1 MTRLLVTGATGFLGV
16 PVVRAAVGHFEVHAA
31 GRAPRAPLPPGV
43 RFHPCDLLAPG
54 GAAALVEAVR
64 PTHLVHLAWVVTPGA
79 VWASPE
85 NDQWAGASR
94 RLLLAFAR
102 CGGRRAVLAGSCAE
116 YDWRTG
122 GLCRERET
130 PARPH
135 TAYGRAKLGL
145 CRWACEF
152 GRARGVA
159 VAWARLFFLYGPG
172 EHPAR
177 LVPSVARALLAGEP
191 APCTAGAQERDF
203 LHCDDAAG
211 ALVEL
216 ARSELAGPVN
226 VGSGEA
232 VSVRGVVEVVA
243 ECCGRPE
250 LVCFG
255 ARPTG
260 AAEPA
265 RLVADVGRLREEVRW
280 RPRVELRE
288 GLRRAVEWWRAE
300 RGRVN

>member
-1 MTRLLVTGATGFLGV
+1 MTRLLVTGATGFLGG
-16 PVVRAAVGHFEVHAA
+16 PVVRAACEHFEVHAA
-31 GRAPRAPLPPGV
+31 GRAPRTPLPPGTH
-43 RFHPCDLLAPG
+43 FHPGDLLAPRA
-54 GAAALVEAVR
+54 AAALVEAVR
-64 PTHLVHLAWVVTPGA
+64 PTHLIHLAWVVTPGA

-85 NDQWAGASR
+85 NERWVDASK

-122 GLCRERET
+122 GLCHELET

-135 TAYGRAKLGL
+135 TVYGRAKLGL
-145 CRWACEF
+145 CRWAGEF

-177 LVPSVARALLAGEP
+177 VVPSVARALLADEP
-191 APCTAGAQERDF
+191 APCTAGTQQRDF

-211 ALVEL
+211 ALIEL
-216 ARSELAGPVN
+216 ARGGLTGPVN

-232 VSVRGVVEVVA
+232 VSVRTVVERVA

-250 LVCFG
+250 LVRFG
-255 ARPTG
+255 ARPMG
-260 AAEPA
+260 EGEPE
-265 RLVADVGRLREEVRW
+265 RLVADVGRLRDELGW
-280 RPRVELRE
+280 RPRVELSE